1 MKNKKLL
8 PVFLGVLGLVVAGVL
23 VPSSAANAQEQEI
36 FTAFAINMGGAISSG
51 TVKIVIDRWST
62 PDERNEL
69 IAAFKAG
76 GQDELLKALQKL
88 PKVGYISLPRTLGY
102 DLHYAYQWPAEDGG
116 RTIVIATDR
125 RIAPGEVWNQTRT
138 MDYPFELI
146 QMKLNAEGKGK
157 GTLAFST
164 RIYVSKDGSHIELEN
179 YGTQPVMLNEIT
191 AKTKKPKEPK

>member
-1 MKNKKLL
+1 MKNKKSL
-8 PVFLGVLGLVVAGVL
+8 PVFLGILALVVAGVL
-23 VPSSAANAQEQEI
+23 LPSTTANAQEQET

-62 PDERNEL
+62 PEERNDL

-76 GQDELLKALQKL
+76 GQDEMLKVLQKL
-88 PKVGYISLPRTLGY
+88 KKVGYISLPRTLGY
-102 DLHYAYQWPAEDGG
+102 DLHYAYQFPAEDGG

-125 RIAPGEVWNQTRT
+125 RIVPGEVWNQTRS

-146 QMKLNAEGKGK
+146 QMRLDAEGKGK
-157 GTLAFST
+157 GTLAWAT
-164 RIYVSKDGSHIELEN
+164 KIYVSEDGTHIELEN